1 MKKRPFLLQ
10 IAAGHRSVRYNTDLP
25 PPSHSKLFLQ
35 VLSLVLY
42 QASNFDKG
50 WSHHKQKI
58 MDRPF
63 MPKYGT
69 VSQVLLQLCVA
80 LYSNAEALI
89 YRGSLVK
96 ETVKYISRFK

>member
-1 MKKRPFLLQ
+1 
-10 IAAGHRSVRYNTDLP
+10 
-25 PPSHSKLFLQ
+25 
-35 VLSLVLY
+35 
-42 QASNFDKG
+42 
-50 WSHHKQKI
+50 

-80 LYSNAEALI
+80 YLNAEALI

-96 ETVKYISRFK
+96 EAVKYISSFKWRKHYLATDTKIDIAIVTFIKMIFVF